1 MGQRVLLIFFQK
13 AVPSSGFHLSRWK
26 QQTPLDSSHFL
37 LLHIQSTCQV
47 LLSLPLKQILNLFP
61 SLYLHYY
68 HLVQTRCHFLLGLL
82 K

>member
-37 LLHIQSTCQV
+37 LLHHQNQCHKHI
-47 LLSLPLKQILNLFP
+47 
-61 SLYLHYY
+61 Y
-68 HLVQTRCHFLLGLL
+68 HLEKFLLTFLSFFL
-82 K
+82 PFLDRKSVV

>member
-61 SLYLHYY
+61 SISTITTLSKPGVISYLD
-68 HLVQTRCHFLLGLL
+68 C
-82 K
+82 